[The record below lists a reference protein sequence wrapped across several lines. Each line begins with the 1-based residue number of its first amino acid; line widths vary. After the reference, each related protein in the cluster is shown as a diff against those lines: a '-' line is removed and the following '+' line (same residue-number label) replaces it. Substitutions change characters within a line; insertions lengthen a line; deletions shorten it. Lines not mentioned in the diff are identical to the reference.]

1 MTAAAHT
8 SESRQLRGYDLAQ
21 IAVER
26 LRKLEAPMSP
36 LNFELWFLAVE
47 NPTGALAKELAR
59 IAHDRTPVTEALSQ
73 ELAGRYLPS
82 HRLAKEARDSE
93 AALVDQLAT
102 VDRTV
107 TAVQANQRGFGQTVS
122 LGAAALSQT
131 EDPATVRQLVQ
142 HLRTAA
148 AAAQAESERLGA
160 QLETSV
166 GEVKRLR
173 EHMEVIRREALTDS
187 LTGLPN
193 RKAFDDA
200 LAKALAAGE
209 EVAVALID
217 VDHFKRFN
225 DTWGHATGDQVLRF
239 VGSMIS
245 RVGYAPR
252 MAARYGGEEF
262 AVLFQGEPRRKAI
275 ADLRGM
281 QDQIRGRVLTRRT
294 TGEALGVLTVS
305 VGLAFRADES
315 AEALLARA
323 DEALYASKNDGR
335 DRLSTAPDADA
346 RVARA
351 C

>member
-1 MTAAAHT
+1 MSAQASAPA
-8 SESRQLRGYDLAQ
+8 RQLRGYDLAQ
-21 IAVER
+21 TAVER

-36 LNFELWFLAVE
+36 LNFELWFMAVE

-59 IAHDRTPVTEALSQ
+59 IAHDRVAVSEELSQ
-73 ELAGRYLPS
+73 DLAGRYLPS
-82 HRLAKEARDSE
+82 HRLAKEARESE
-93 AALVDQLAT
+93 EALVDQLAA

-107 TAVQANQRGFGQTVS
+107 SAVQANQRGFGQTVT
-122 LGAAALSQT
+122 LGAVALGQT
-131 EDPATVRQLVQ
+131 DDPAAIRQLIQ

-148 AAAQAESERLGA
+148 SAAQAESDRLGA
-160 QLETSV
+160 QLQTSV
-166 GEVKRLR
+166 SEVKRLR

-200 LAKALAAGE
+200 LAKAIAAGGD
-209 EVAVALID
+209 VSVALID

-262 AVLFQGEPRRKAI
+262 AVLFHAEPRGKAV
-275 ADLRGM
+275 ADLRAM

-305 VGLAFRADES
+305 VGLASRGRES

-323 DEALYASKNDGR
+323 DEALYTSKNEGR
-335 DRLSTAPDADA
+335 DRLSLAPQAHA
-346 RVARA
+346 ALKFA
-351 C
+351 S